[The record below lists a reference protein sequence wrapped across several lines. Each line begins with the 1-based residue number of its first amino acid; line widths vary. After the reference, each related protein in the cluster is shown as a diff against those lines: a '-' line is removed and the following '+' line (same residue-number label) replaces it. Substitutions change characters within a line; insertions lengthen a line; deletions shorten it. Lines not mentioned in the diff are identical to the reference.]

1 MSDGEETAES
11 PERNDYASLMVLDDL
26 LLALSTLWTVRTTED
41 GSLSLVLMMAP
52 LRSHN
57 NVDLLRLIF
66 MLGAVLPRFAA
77 ILSVCNKRT
86 INNSSMFR

>member
-11 PERNDYASLMVLDDL
+11 PERNDDASLMVLDV
-26 LLALSTLWTVRTTED
+26 LLALSTLSTVRTTED